1 MTEEVKNLLQDYFA
15 AASNLYGIIPLWKFL
30 EIYNSQ
36 NEPPVTEEELK
47 ELTDSIN
54 FDERF
59 YDLVA
64 EDEIY
69 ETEEPT
75 KYLNKTLT
83 AEYLYCFGDWDDYVE
98 MLDMQQG
105 LNYYIPKK
113 ERFLRYKD
121 EYFFEKTLEYIDLRA
136 FFRNLPYFNK
146 KEADEM
152 AEEMYLN
159 LRMEHGNDIR
169 DAVYDAVRLGFN
181 DDNEAEFEELC
192 SLLVKLNKVVRKQCY
207 RGQTQKEVFSD
218 SGNRFVRFK

>member
-218 SGNRFVRFK
+218 SGNRFVRFI

>member
-1 MTEEVKNLLQDYFA
+1 MANNLSEEVKTLLADYFEA
-15 AASNLYGIIPLWKFL
+15 CAHLYGVIPLKSFL
-30 EIYNSQ
+30 KIYNSQ

-105 LNYYIPKK
+105 MN
-113 ERFLRYKD
+113 
-121 EYFFEKTLEYIDLRA
+121 FFIY
-136 FFRNLPYFNK
+136 
-146 KEADEM
+146 
-152 AEEMYLN
+152 
-159 LRMEHGNDIR
+159 
-169 DAVYDAVRLGFN
+169 
-181 DDNEAEFEELC
+181 
-192 SLLVKLNKVVRKQCY
+192 
-207 RGQTQKEVFSD
+207 
-218 SGNRFVRFK
+218 

>member
-218 SGNRFVRFK
+218 SGLMKLI